1 MLDTGKRGFVANK
14 PEQVDNPTID
24 RLLSEPN
31 EERIFAINLA
41 FEAGYTLEQVHDLT
55 KIDHWFL
62 QRLFTIFE
70 LGKKLAEKRGSGLD
84 ALETVL
90 LRDVKKAGFSD
101 QQIAVKLL
109 GEGDVKADE
118 LLVRARR
125 KSLGVL
131 PVIKQIDTL
140 AAEFPAKTNY
150 LYSTYHGTENDLAPE
165 TNKSIAVL
173 GSGVYRIGSSVEFDW
188 CGVNAVQTAAE
199 EGYKTI
205 IINYNP
211 ETVSTDYDVSD
222 RLYFEELSFERV
234 MDILEFEQPEGVIL
248 STGGQIPN
256 NLATRLAAA
265 NAPILGTAPARI
277 DEAENR
283 HKFSSIMDELGIA
296 QPRWKELTSLDAM
309 FEFVGR

>member
-1 MLDTGKRGFVANK
+1 MGWK
-14 PEQVDNPTID
+14 PT
-24 RLLSEPN
+24 
-31 EERIFAINLA
+31 
-41 FEAGYTLEQVHDLT
+41 
-55 KIDHWFL
+55 
-62 QRLFTIFE
+62 
-70 LGKKLAEKRGSGLD
+70 
-84 ALETVL
+84 L
-90 LRDVKKAGFSD
+90 LREAKKAGFSD

-125 KSLGVL
+125 KALGVL

-150 LYSTYHGTENDLAPE
+150 LYSTYHGTENDLEPE
-165 TNKSIAVL
+165 TDKSVVVL

-188 CGVNAVQTAAE
+188 CGVQAVQTAAE

-234 MDILEFEQPEGVIL
+234 MDILDFEQPEGVIL

-256 NLATRLAAA
+256 NLATRLAEA
-265 NAPILGTAPARI
+265 NAPVLGTAPARI

-283 HKFSSIMDELGIA
+283 HKFSRIMDELGIA

-309 FEFVGR
+309 LEFVQRSGLPGAHPAELRAVGRGHERGVQQLRAGSLPANCRGSKRRIPGGGVGVYSGSQGN